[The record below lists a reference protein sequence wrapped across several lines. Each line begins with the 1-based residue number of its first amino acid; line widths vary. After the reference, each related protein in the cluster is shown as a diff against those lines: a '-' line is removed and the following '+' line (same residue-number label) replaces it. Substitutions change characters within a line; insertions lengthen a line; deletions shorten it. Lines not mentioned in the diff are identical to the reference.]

1 MGFGITLTNNGIK
14 DIMKLIKFLE
24 NSGILLERTNRK
36 SSSKKGRFLDFLRP
50 LVSNDLPLM
59 KNVLTSLAKSVL
71 VPLKLTAAASAA
83 DADIQ
88 RKIYGSV
95 MTALILSN
103 EEMNDIMKVV
113 KSLQESG
120 LLTKDVNETIKN
132 EAK

>member
-36 SSSKKGRFLDFLRP
+36 SSSKKGGFLDFLRP

-59 KNVLTSLAKSVL
+59 KSVLTSLAKSVL
-71 VPLKLTAAASAA
+71 VPLKLTAAASTA

-95 MTALILSN
+95 MTYTFKRRN
-103 EEMNDIMKVV
+103 
-113 KSLQESG
+113 G
-120 LLTKDVNETIKN
+120 
-132 EAK
+132 